1 MLTNFVGN
9 KLKTLRTYAGYSLEQ
24 LAHYLGCEA
33 ETVERWECG
42 AEEPKLTQLVVL
54 SKLYGVSMDD
64 LFSGVQAESLV
75 DEQVREEYKHEMW
88 LNELSSRSVKW

>member
-1 MLTNFVGN
+1 MFTNFVGN

-54 SKLYGVSMDD
+54 SKLYGVSMEEK
-64 LFSGVQAESLV
+64 GVSKVVSARFGEAVS
-75 DEQVREEYKHEMW
+75 
-88 LNELSSRSVKW
+88 